1 MSEAKEMIKTMQK
14 EKIRNSILLLLTAI
28 IWGTAFVAQSVGMDY
43 IGPFTFNAARFLI
56 GGTVLIPLIL
66 YRSKKNP
73 LLRNQ
78 SMEEKRKNRKTVWIG
93 GICCGIA
100 LCGASLLQQMGIQHT
115 TVGKAGFITTL
126 YIIIVPLVELL
137 FGKKIAKKIWVGA
150 VMAVIGLYLLC
161 INENFSIGKGD
172 FLVLICAVLFAVHIL
187 VIDHFAPKADGV
199 CLSAVQFFISGT
211 VSAIGAILFE
221 NPNVSAMLEAVV
233 PILYAG
239 VMSCGVAYT
248 LQVIGQKDMNPT
260 VASMILS
267 LESVISVLAGWII
280 LGQALSIKEI
290 IGCIIVFMAV
300 VLVQLPEKKK

>member
-1 MSEAKEMIKTMQK
+1 MQK
-14 EKIRNSILLLLTAI
+14 EKIINSILLLLTAV

-56 GGTVLIPLIL
+56 GGTVLIPLIV

-73 LLRNQ
+73 LLKNQ
-78 SMEEKRKNRKTVWIG
+78 TLEEKRKNQKTAWIG
-93 GICCGIA
+93 GVCCGIA

-126 YIIIVPLVELL
+126 YIIIVPLIELF
-137 FGKKIAKKIWVGA
+137 FGKKIAKKIWLGA

-172 FLVLICAVLFAVHIL
+172 FLILVCAILFAIHIL
-187 VIDHFAPKADGV
+187 IIDHFSPKADGV
-199 CLSAVQFFISGT
+199 VLSAIQFFVSGFIS
-211 VSAIGAILFE
+211 VIGAILVE
-221 NPNVSAMLEAVV
+221 NPNPAAMLDAIV

-248 LQVIGQKDMNPT
+248 LQVIGQKNISPT

-280 LGQALSIKEI
+280 LGEALSAKEI
-290 IGCIIVFMAV
+290 VGCVIVFMAV

>member
-1 MSEAKEMIKTMQK
+1 MQK
-14 EKIRNSILLLLTAI
+14 EKIRNSILLLLTAV

-56 GGTVLIPLIL
+56 GGTVLIPLIV

-73 LLRNQ
+73 LLKNQ
-78 SMEEKRKNRKTVWIG
+78 TLEEKRKNQKTAWIG
-93 GICCGIA
+93 GVCCGIA
-100 LCGASLLQQMGIQHT
+100 LCGASLLQQMGTQHT

-126 YIIIVPLVELL
+126 YIIIVPLIELF
-137 FGKKIAKKIWVGA
+137 FGKKIAKKIWLGA

-172 FLVLICAVLFAVHIL
+172 FLILVCAILFAIHIL
-187 VIDHFAPKADGV
+187 IIDHFSPKADGV
-199 CLSAVQFFISGT
+199 VLSAIQFFVSGFIS
-211 VSAIGAILFE
+211 VIGAILVE
-221 NPNVSAMLEAVV
+221 NPNPAAMLDAIV

-248 LQVIGQKDMNPT
+248 LQVIGQKNISPT

-280 LGQALSIKEI
+280 LGEALSAKEI
-290 IGCIIVFMAV
+290 VGCVIVFMAV

>member
-1 MSEAKEMIKTMQK
+1 MQK

-56 GGTVLIPLIL
+56 GGTVLIPLII

-115 TVGKAGFITTL
+115 IVGKAGFITTL

-150 VMAVIGLYLLC
+150 VMAVVGLYLLC

-280 LGQALSIKEI
+280 LGQALSMKEI
-290 IGCIIVFMAV
+290 IGCVIVFMAV
-300 VLVQLPEKKK
+300 ILVQLPEKKK

>member
-1 MSEAKEMIKTMQK
+1 MQK
-14 EKIRNSILLLLTAI
+14 EKIRNSILLLLTAV

-56 GGTVLIPLIL
+56 GGTVLIPLIV

-73 LLRNQ
+73 LLKNQ
-78 SMEEKRKNRKTVWIG
+78 TLEEKRKNQKTAWIG
-93 GICCGIA
+93 GVCCGIA

-126 YIIIVPLVELL
+126 YIIIVPLIELF
-137 FGKKIAKKIWVGA
+137 FGKKIAKKIWLGA

-172 FLVLICAVLFAVHIL
+172 FLILVCAILFAIHIL
-187 VIDHFAPKADGV
+187 IIDHFSPKADGV
-199 CLSAVQFFISGT
+199 VLSAIQFFVSGFIS
-211 VSAIGAILFE
+211 VIGAILVE
-221 NPNVSAMLEAVV
+221 NPNPAAMLDAIV

-248 LQVIGQKDMNPT
+248 LQVTGQKNISPT

-280 LGQALSIKEI
+280 LGEALSAKEI
-290 IGCIIVFMAV
+290 VGCVIVFMAV

>member
-1 MSEAKEMIKTMQK
+1 MQK
-14 EKIRNSILLLLTAI
+14 EKIRNSILLLLTAV

-56 GGTVLIPLIL
+56 GGTVLIPLIV

-73 LLRNQ
+73 LLKNQ
-78 SMEEKRKNRKTVWIG
+78 TLEEKRKNQKTAWIG
-93 GICCGIA
+93 GVCCGIA

-126 YIIIVPLVELL
+126 YIIIVPLIELF
-137 FGKKIAKKIWVGA
+137 FGKKIAKKIWLGA

-172 FLVLICAVLFAVHIL
+172 FLILVCAILFAIHIL
-187 VIDHFAPKADGV
+187 IIDHFSPKADGV
-199 CLSAVQFFISGT
+199 VLSAVQFFVSGFIS
-211 VSAIGAILFE
+211 VIGAILVE
-221 NPNVSAMLEAVV
+221 NPNPAAMLDAIV

-248 LQVIGQKDMNPT
+248 LQVIGQKNISPT

-280 LGQALSIKEI
+280 LGEALSAKEI
-290 IGCIIVFMAV
+290 VGCVIVFMAV

>member
-1 MSEAKEMIKTMQK
+1 MQK

-43 IGPFTFNAARFLI
+43 VGPFTFNSARFLI
-56 GGTVLIPLIL
+56 GGMVLVPLII
-66 YRSKKNP
+66 YRSRKNP
-73 LLRNQ
+73 ILYNRNG
-78 SMEEKRKNRKTVWIG
+78 EEKQKNRKTVWIG
-93 GICCGIA
+93 GICCGMA
-100 LCGASLLQQMGIQHT
+100 LCAGSLFQQMGIRHT

-137 FGKKIAKKIWVGA
+137 FGKKIAKKIWIGA
-150 VMAVIGLYLLC
+150 ILAIIGLYLLC

-172 FLVLICAVLFAVHIL
+172 VLVLVCAILFAIHIL
-187 VIDHFAPKADGV
+187 VIDYFAPKTDGV
-199 CLSAVQFFISGT
+199 CLSAIQFFVSGIISL
-211 VSAIGAILFE
+211 VGALLFE
-221 NPNVSAMLEAVV
+221 NPNFLAMTKAIY

-248 LQVIGQKDMNPT
+248 LQVIGQKNMNPT

-280 LGQALSIKEI
+280 LGQALSVKEM

-300 VLVQLPEKKK
+300 ILVQLPEKKNK

>member
-1 MSEAKEMIKTMQK
+1 MQR
-14 EKIRNSILLLLTAI
+14 EKIRNSILLLLTAV

-56 GGTVLIPLIL
+56 GGIVLIPLLI

-73 LLRNQ
+73 ILKNQ
-78 SMEEKRKNRKTVWIG
+78 NIEEKRKQQKTAWIG

-126 YIIIVPLVELL
+126 YIIIVPLIELL

-150 VMAVIGLYLLC
+150 VMAIIGLYLLC

-172 FLVLICAVLFAVHIL
+172 LLVLICAVLFAIHIL

-199 CLSAVQFFISGT
+199 SISAIQFFISGT
-211 VSAIGAILFE
+211 ISAVGAMLFE
-221 NPNVSAMLEAVV
+221 NPNLSAMLEAIV

-280 LGQALSIKEI
+280 LGQALSLKEI

>member
-1 MSEAKEMIKTMQK
+1 MQK

-56 GGTVLIPLIL
+56 GGTVLIPLIV

-73 LLRNQ
+73 LLRNR
-78 SMEEKRKNRKTVWIG
+78 SIEEKHTNRKMVWIG

-137 FGKKIAKKIWVGA
+137 FGKKIAKKIWIGA

-172 FLVLICAVLFAVHIL
+172 FLVLICAVLFAIHIL

-199 CLSAVQFFISGT
+199 CLSAIQFFISGT
-211 VSAIGAILFE
+211 ISAIGAILFE
-221 NPNVSAMLEAVV
+221 NPNLSAMTDAIV

-280 LGQALSIKEI
+280 WGQALSIKEI
-290 IGCIIVFMAV
+290 IGCLIVFMAV
-300 VLVQLPEKKK
+300 ILVQLPEKKK

>member
-1 MSEAKEMIKTMQK
+1 MQK
-14 EKIRNSILLLLTAI
+14 EKIRNSILLLLTAV

-56 GGTVLIPLIL
+56 GGTVLIPLIV

-73 LLRNQ
+73 LLKNQ
-78 SMEEKRKNRKTVWIG
+78 TLEEKRKNQKTAWIG
-93 GICCGIA
+93 GVCCGIA

-126 YIIIVPLVELL
+126 YIIIVPLIELF
-137 FGKKIAKKIWVGA
+137 FGKKIAKKIWLGA

-172 FLVLICAVLFAVHIL
+172 FLILVCAILFAIHIL
-187 VIDHFAPKADGV
+187 IIDHFSPKADGV
-199 CLSAVQFFISGT
+199 VLSAIQFFVSGFIS
-211 VSAIGAILFE
+211 VIGAILVE
-221 NPNVSAMLEAVV
+221 NSNPAAMLDAIV

-248 LQVIGQKDMNPT
+248 LQVIGQKNISPT

-280 LGQALSIKEI
+280 LGEALSAKEI
-290 IGCIIVFMAV
+290 VGCVIVFMAV

>member
-1 MSEAKEMIKTMQK
+1 MQK
-14 EKIRNSILLLLTAI
+14 EKIRNSILLLLTAV

-56 GGTVLIPLIL
+56 GGTVLIPLIV

-73 LLRNQ
+73 LLKNQ
-78 SMEEKRKNRKTVWIG
+78 TLEEKRKNQKTAWIG
-93 GICCGIA
+93 GVCCGIA

-126 YIIIVPLVELL
+126 YIIIVPLIELF
-137 FGKKIAKKIWVGA
+137 FGKKFAKKIWLGA

-172 FLVLICAVLFAVHIL
+172 FLILVCAILFAIHIL
-187 VIDHFAPKADGV
+187 IIDHFSPKADGV
-199 CLSAVQFFISGT
+199 VLSAIQFFVSGFIS
-211 VSAIGAILFE
+211 VIGAILVE
-221 NPNVSAMLEAVV
+221 NPNPAAMLDAIV

-248 LQVIGQKDMNPT
+248 LQVIGQKNISPT

-280 LGQALSIKEI
+280 LGEALSAKEI
-290 IGCIIVFMAV
+290 VGCVIVFMAV

>member
-1 MSEAKEMIKTMQK
+1 MQK
-14 EKIRNSILLLLTAI
+14 EKIRNSILLLLTAV

-56 GGTVLIPLIL
+56 GGTVLIPLIV

-73 LLRNQ
+73 LLKNQ
-78 SMEEKRKNRKTVWIG
+78 TLEEKRKNQKTAWIG
-93 GICCGIA
+93 GVCCGIA

-126 YIIIVPLVELL
+126 YIIIVPLIELF
-137 FGKKIAKKIWVGA
+137 FGKKIAKKIWLGA

-172 FLVLICAVLFAVHIL
+172 FLILVCAILFAIHIL
-187 VIDHFAPKADGV
+187 IIDHFSPKADGV
-199 CLSAVQFFISGT
+199 VLSAIQFFVSGFIS
-211 VSAIGAILFE
+211 VIGAILVE
-221 NPNVSAMLEAVV
+221 NPNPAAMLDAIV

-248 LQVIGQKDMNPT
+248 LQVIGQKNISPT

-280 LGQALSIKEI
+280 LGEALSAKEI
-290 IGCIIVFMAV
+290 VGCVTVFMAV